1 MAAVLASGA
10 GATLSHS
17 SAARLWGLRGSRGRI
32 EVTRA
37 SGGSPRREIRVHQ
50 QRLGARDV
58 TREAGIR
65 VTTIERTLFDMASRL
80 DNRQLERDL
89 VSADR
94 SGRLRWAQLERLLVE
109 GEGRPG
115 VARLRGVAAAV
126 DPRAREVRSPPEV
139 DFLALC
145 REAGL
150 PHPQV
155 NVLLEGRLVDFLWP
169 AARLVVETDS
179 YTYHGDRPAFERD
192 HETTVA
198 LTTAG
203 YEVLRTT
210 NRMLEADPGPFLRLV
225 RKKLF
230 PVPASS

>member
-1 MAAVLASGA
+1 
-10 GATLSHS
+10 
-17 SAARLWGLRGSRGRI
+17 
-32 EVTRA
+32 VTR
-37 SGGSPRREIRVHQ
+37 H
-50 QRLGARDV
+50 
-58 TREAGIR
+58 AGIR
-65 VTTIERTLFDMASRL
+65 VTTIERTLCDMAARLGSR
-80 DNRQLERDL
+80 QIERDL

-94 SGRLRWAQLERLLVE
+94 SGRLRWAELERLLLERE
-109 GEGRPG
+109 GCPG
-115 VARLRGVAAAV
+115 VARLRRVAEAA
-126 DPRAREVRSPPEV
+126 DPRAREVRSPLEV

-150 PHPQV
+150 PYPQV
-155 NVLLEGRLVDFLWP
+155 NVLLQGRLVDFLWP

-225 RKKLF
+225 RKKLL
-230 PVPASS
+230 PGRASN